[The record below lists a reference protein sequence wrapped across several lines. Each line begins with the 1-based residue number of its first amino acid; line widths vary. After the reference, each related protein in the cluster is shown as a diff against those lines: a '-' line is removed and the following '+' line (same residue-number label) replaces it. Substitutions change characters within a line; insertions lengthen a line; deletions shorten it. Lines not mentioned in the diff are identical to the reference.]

1 MWYPVISKQQK
12 TMQTDKQIH
21 KKIVQ
26 KTDAKQDNQTTKQ
39 TR

>member
-1 MWYPVISKQQK
+1 MWYIAISKQQK
-12 TMQTDKQIH
+12 RTQTDKQIY

-26 KTDAKQDNQTTKQ
+26 KTDTKPNNQTTKQ

>member
-1 MWYPVISKQQK
+1 MWHIAISKQQK
-12 TMQTDKQIH
+12 RTQTDKQTH

-26 KTDAKQDNQTTKQ
+26 KTDTKQGNQTTKQ